1 MGILSIALIYIQK
14 YMEDQ
19 YIKKEFQVVKE

>member
-14 YMEDQ
+14 YTEDQ
-19 YIKKEFQVVKE
+19 YIEKEFHVVKE